1 MNVAY
6 FGHQFKAN
14 GVCLRN
20 VNEEKR
26 GSATGLPSLP
36 HTVKEGTKAG
46 STALSWLSRLVE
58 LLFTLLCTLRNEAP
72 RNLLTF
78 PTNITCRIKVSPT
91 HTPNCLRHLSR
102 ARRGVYFLFLFTFPH
117 ARECCGGG
125 GSCLP
130 SFLSDEC
137 LQFASITYC
146 GFFWMILPS
155 LAGQTRP
162 IVLKRSNA
170 ATSARSEVFLF
181 STNIPSH

>member
-1 MNVAY
+1 MI
-6 FGHQFKAN
+6 
-14 GVCLRN
+14 RN
-20 VNEEKR
+20 VEPASCLARSRRSINECGIFWAPIQGQRGVLTKCQRGKR

-46 STALSWLSRLVE
+46 STALSWLSRLAE

-125 GSCLP
+125 SCLP
-130 SFLSDEC
+130 SFLPSC
-137 LQFASITYC
+137 QTSVCNLHRSRIAASS
-146 GFFWMILPS
+146 G
-155 LAGQTRP
+155 
-162 IVLKRSNA
+162 
-170 ATSARSEVFLF
+170 
-181 STNIPSH
+181 